1 MAQTDYIT
9 GIRNQIESGN
19 LPGAERDL
27 HNLIL
32 NKDFE
37 RVWGNKDL
45 PVLWGHI
52 SSLKL
57 TEECPTAMVDLRDG
71 KVMINPK
78 FLLERVHKIEDLL
91 FLVMHE
97 RDHRLIRR
105 IYRVDWYRLRKIL
118 DFKDEWVAKVRNVL
132 EDAWIN
138 ASVRSSMGIH
148 ATLPE
153 QFYCWTQND
162 IDNPGDPSE
171 ENPTA
176 SGFNPAEH
184 TLGDPK
190 SEEFALLT
198 CLSPF
203 VSDDIQDGHE
213 GLYADADVLLKPHG
227 LKPVDHRAA
236 SRSRYSY
243 NYSAYGKMLSFPEWY
258 DMFCDWLEVHKDDL
272 AQPSPGSEHDE
283 GCPQHGD
290 GSPGE
295 GEGEGGEGE
304 GEGSGEGSGEG
315 EGEGKG
321 SGEGSGEGE
330 DSSDSK
336 ADGSHG
342 HGGNKPC
349 TCNGGKGLLGE
360 PQTLAERLSR
370 VPDILVSK
378 DDMDKILDGDD
389 SCDDDGDVRKD
400 PNGQDEPSET
410 FSGDR
415 HGNGASWGHEVAKQE
430 IVPQEIEDL
439 DDLDRGLL
447 EMGGSVLTDS
457 HKTSTVQIKG
467 AVKRYADEL
476 VQNIATMRVTDHKFN
491 RPDFNIPVRPSRR
504 DMMRLG
510 MGEMPVVWDHPQYI
524 EQQELIV
531 YTDVSGSMC
540 NWYSVAL
547 YLTKQLREFGC
558 ESYQFSTIV
567 CKPVPGRDDNVFWG
581 TGGTHFDS
589 VADHIKLKGFKSVII
604 ITDNQDALTEDRAAF
619 LRDEVPELYLVCLE
633 DGTRPINIE
642 NHSWGGR
649 YGKAG
654 FQHCTENI
662 TGIFGSDI
670 KEA

>member
-1 MAQTDYIT
+1 MKRIDYIT
-9 GIRNQIESGN
+9 GIRNKIEVGDLS
-19 LPGAERDL
+19 GAEKDL
-27 HNLIL
+27 HHLIL

-52 SSLKL
+52 SHFKL
-57 TEECPTAMVDLRDG
+57 SEECPTAMVDLRNG
-71 KVMINPK
+71 KVILNPN
-78 FLLERVHKIEDLL
+78 FLMERVHKIEDLL

-97 RDHRLIRR
+97 RDHRLLRR
-105 IYRVDWYRLRKIL
+105 IYRVDWHRLRKIL

-171 ENPTA
+171 ENPEG
-176 SGFNPAEH
+176 SGFNPSEH
-184 TLGDPK
+184 KLGDPK
-190 SEEFALLT
+190 SDEFALLT

-203 VSDDIQDGHE
+203 VSEDIQEGHE
-213 GLYADADVLLKPHG
+213 GLYSDADALLKEHG
-227 LKPVDHRAA
+227 LKPVNHRAA
-236 SRSRYSY
+236 SRNRFSY
-243 NYSAYGKMLSFPEWY
+243 DYNTYAKMLSFPEWY
-258 DMFCDWLEVHKDDL
+258 TVFCDWLAEHKDDL

-283 GCPQHGD
+283 DCPQN
-290 GSPGE
+290 PCNGE
-295 GEGEGGEGE
+295 GSGDGEGE
-304 GEGSGEGSGEG
+304 GEGSGGEGEGDGSGEGEGSGEG
-315 EGEGKG
+315 KSAEGEGKG
-321 SGEGSGEGE
+321 SG
-330 DSSDSK
+330 DSK
-336 ADGSHG
+336 SKGSHT
-342 HGGNKPC
+342 HGGGKPC

-370 VPDILVSK
+370 VPDILRSK
-378 DDMDKILDGDD
+378 DDLDKILDEIK
-389 SCDDDGDVRKD
+389 DDGEDYRKD
-400 PNGQDEPSET
+400 PNGEDQPTET
-410 FSGDR
+410 FEGEK
-415 HGNGASWGHEVAKQE
+415 HGKAPSWGQKVQSQE
-430 IVPQEIEDL
+430 IVAREIEDL

-457 HKTSTVQIKG
+457 HKTETVQIKG

-476 VQNIATMRVTDHKFN
+476 VQNIATMRVTDHKIN

-504 DMMRLG
+504 DMMHLG
-510 MGEMPVVWDHPQYI
+510 MGHMPVMWDHPQYI
-524 EQQELIV
+524 EQQELVV
-531 YTDVSGSMC
+531 YTDVSGSMN

-558 ESYQFSTIV
+558 EAYQFSTVV
-567 CKPVPGRDDNVFWG
+567 CKPVPGRDDNLFWG

-604 ITDNQDALTEDRAAF
+604 ITDNCDSLSEERVAF
-619 LRDEVPELYLVCLE
+619 LRDEIPELYLVVLE
-633 DGTRPINIE
+633 DGSRPANME
-642 NHSWGGR
+642 SHSWGGP
-649 YGKAG
+649 YGRAG
-654 FQHCTENI
+654 FQFCTENI